1 MERSAIA
8 FIALSIFLVIG
19 VLMAGCSDTLDPA
32 ASGSPSERVIATT
45 PAGPLYSS
53 GDIVW
58 MKSGSSSPAWLV
70 VSYDS
75 TNDSYVRALIYQN
88 ANGTWGYRKNS
99 ATEMSTRAV
108 MENVYPVKV
117 GHIPCSSVPTAAP
130 TIVNTVT
137 ATPTPQIVSTTV
149 PVSPAPTPTKTPT
162 KTPTTAVLLT
172 VEERT
177 GLLQIHTGGSIGNDI
192 TVFIVRDGV
201 NVPPIADYI
210 ESYRY
215 GMADLTSGYILVR
228 VLPDGNSDIVSL
240 PAAGYTAYL
249 PDKNGGVPEQQSFTI
264 NANGTTVIPFSA
276 YSYRASSGGGCGGG

>member
-1 MERSAIA
+1 MERSATA
-8 FIALSIFLVIG
+8 FIALSIFLIIG
-19 VLMAGCSDTLDPA
+19 VLIAGCSDSLDPA
-32 ASGSPSERVIATT
+32 ASGGTPETVTT
-45 PAGPLYSS
+45 TTAAAALYSS

-58 MKSGSSSPAWLV
+58 MRSGSSSPAWLV

-75 TNDSYVRALIYQN
+75 ANDSYARALIYQN
-88 ANGTWGYRKNS
+88 ADGTWGYRKNS
-99 ATEMSTRAV
+99 ATELATRAL
-108 MENVYPVKV
+108 MEKVYPVKL
-117 GHIPCSSVPTAAP
+117 GHIPCSSVPTVAP
-130 TIVNTVT
+130 AIVSTVA

-162 KTPTTAVLLT
+162 KTPTTAVPTT
-172 VEERT
+172 VAERT

-210 ESYRY
+210 ESYRN
-215 GMADLTSGYILVR
+215 GMADLTSGYVLVR

-249 PDKNGGVPEQQSFTI
+249 PDKNSGVPEQQSFTI
-264 NANGTTVIPFSA
+264 NANGTTHITFSA
-276 YSYRASSGGGCGGG
+276 YSYRASSGGGCGG